1 MENKF
6 LKVSKRL
13 GAVVLGATLLC
24 VNMQGATLKEI
35 EAQKKAEEAK
45 QAQQLKNV
53 VKNKYGVVYD
63 GAILIGQT
71 NIVYS
76 ELKKDIPTKQKD
88 WIMKLIAL
96 ENANNKD
103 VEQELKG
110 HVIAPQGSMMM
121 MNNYISYCQEA
132 TEAYSKKDKDIKEIG
147 RFFMTKHYYA
157 DKCILGG
164 VREVAMKY
172 SSIYDK
178 DQYKESEL
186 SYSFNEQKYNEKKEF
201 VKWLDEIKFYDYIGG
216 LPVKKEKANEI
227 LNMLDGIK
235 KDLSFK
241 KPTY

>member
-6 LKVSKRL
+6 LKASKRL

-63 GAILIGQT
+63 YKPIIT
-71 NIVYS
+71 

-96 ENANNKD
+96 ENAND
-103 VEQELKG
+103 EYVEQELKG
-110 HVIAPQGSMMM
+110 HVIPDGVGLFGILV
-121 MNNYISYCQEA
+121 NYFEYCKEA
-132 TEAYSKKDKDIKEIG
+132 TEAYFKEYTYEKE
-147 RFFMTKHYYA
+147 RFFTTKHHYA

-164 VREVAMKY
+164 VRQIARRHAG
-172 SSIYDK
+172 IYDK
-178 DQYKESEL
+178 DQYDETEL
-186 SYSFNEQKYNEKKEF
+186 SSLFDEQKYNEKKEF
-201 VKWLDEIKFYDYIGG
+201 VKWLDEIKFYDYIGD
-216 LPVKKEKANEI
+216 LSVESRAADFI
-227 LNMLDGIK
+227 LNMLDEIK